1 MYICIQ
7 TTIMVSER
15 RKNFER
21 VAAKRV
27 DKILEAMRLLGNCS
41 NRNNY
46 DYEQEDV
53 DVMFAAIKSGMKQA
67 QNRFESEL
75 NRGNKEHFKF

>member
-1 MYICIQ
+1 MI
-7 TTIMVSER
+7 SER

-46 DYEQEDV
+46 EYSREDV
-53 DVMFAAIKSGMKQA
+53 EAMFNAIRSATKQA
-67 QNRFESEL
+67 QLKFDSEVD
-75 NRGNKEHFKF
+75 RTEPKKFKFK